1 VLVKLARAVGT
12 LIGVVVVVFVVLRLI
27 PGNQITA
34 SIGVSAGLLT
44 PAQTRALDQF
54 WQWADALLHGNMGL
68 SVQSGRSVT
77 SLIRSA
83 LPVTLEL
90 AIVSMII
97 GLVLGVGTGVLAAA
111 APGRIGDWIA
121 QGFALFGL
129 GVPSFVLGSGMVAL
143 FAAVFRYFPSSPGYA
158 SLASNPWLNFQ
169 QIIFPALTLGIG
181 VGAAIMRTTRGAM
194 LDVSKL
200 AFVRSARG
208 KGLRR
213 SSVVVRHV
221 LRNALVPIT
230 TMSGIQF
237 GYLLGGTVIVE
248 QIFVLPGLGRML
260 LTAINEHDYAV
271 AEGVTLVFAAGF
283 IFVNI
288 LTDALYAV
296 IDPRVRS

>member
-1 VLVKLARAVGT
+1 V
-12 LIGVVVVVFVVLRLI
+12 
-27 PGNQITA
+27 
-34 SIGVSAGLLT
+34 
-44 PAQTRALDQF
+44 
-54 WQWADALLHGNMGL
+54 
-68 SVQSGRSVT
+68 
-77 SLIRSA
+77 
-83 LPVTLEL
+83 
-90 AIVSMII
+90 
-97 GLVLGVGTGVLAAA
+97 AAA

-129 GVPSFVLGSGMVAL
+129 GVPSFVLGSGMVAT
-143 FAAVFRYFPSSPGYA
+143 FAVVFHYFPSSRGYA

-194 LDVSKL
+194 LDVSRL

-271 AEGVTLVFAAGF
+271 AEGVTLIFAAGF
-283 IFVNI
+283 IVVNI

-296 IDPRVRS
+296 IDPRVRT